1 MKNKGV
7 NPFIQSPT
15 EFQWGFFSPLFFLIM
30 NSWKHRLRA
39 SVIHLTISLAIASL
53 AALLV
58 FGWWYPHPYRDLSG
72 GRELFTL
79 VVAVD
84 VVLGP
89 LITLVIFNAAKTR
102 RHLLMDFSVIG
113 LLQVAALTYGLW
125 TVFVARPVHL
135 VFEYNRMAVVHAV
148 DIEPSLLT
156 QAPPDLQ
163 TLPWRGPTLL
173 SLRPLQGN
181 EAIESVLQAV
191 GGIAQAAQPNLW
203 QPYDAARADILR
215 ESRPAAQLKER
226 FPQHAD
232 TIDHAVTRTG
242 LSLDQLRTLPLLSRK
257 TAWTVLIDA
266 QSAQPVGFVALDS
279 F

>member
-1 MKNKGV
+1 MTN
-7 NPFIQSPT
+7 
-15 EFQWGFFSPLFFLIM
+15 L
-30 NSWKHRLRA
+30 KHRLRA

-58 FGWWYPHPYRDLSG
+58 FGWWYPYPYRDLSG

-148 DIEPSLLT
+148 DIEPSLLS

-173 SLRPLQGN
+173 SLRPLQGG
-181 EAIESVLQAV
+181 EVIESVLQAV

-215 ESRPAAQLKER
+215 ESRPAEQLAQR
-226 FPQHAD
+226 FPAQAD
-232 TIDHAVTRTG
+232 AIARAVASTG
-242 LSLDQLRTLPLLSRK
+242 RPLQALRTLPLLSRK
-257 TAWTVLIDA
+257 TAWTVLIDG
-266 QSAQPVGFVALDS
+266 QSAQPVGFVAVDS